1 MKYYGCVQLRFDDDS
16 WVREYAEK
24 VTPILESY
32 GGRYLARTKTM
43 EKIEGDDRE
52 LPTLFVIV
60 EWPSREAFH
69 EFYNDPEYRENVKH
83 IRTDNSNDELIQVAG
98 EDIAKELG
106 YI

>member
-1 MKYYGCVQLRFDDDS
+1 MKFYGCVQLRFDDDS
-16 WVREYAEK
+16 WVKEYAQN
-24 VTPILESY
+24 VTPILERH

-43 EKIEGDDRE
+43 EKIEGDRE

-60 EWPSREAFH
+60 EWPSQEAFH
-69 EFYNDPEYRENVKH
+69 EFFADPEYQKFKH
-83 IRTDNSNDELIQVAG
+83 LRHDHSNDELIQVAG